1 MALTEIL
8 LTKRDIIL
16 ERWLQKVLESYPDQS
31 RHFLHQVKDPFANPI
46 GATLSKELAVLLDRL
61 LAGSDPAAATSP
73 LDAVIKI
80 RSVQGLT
87 ASQAV
92 AFIFKLKQIVRE
104 AAEKEIAASQAAGE
118 MLAFDAKVDA
128 LAMSAFDLYAANR
141 EKICEIRI
149 GEMKRSL
156 FVIERAS
163 TPSAA
168 PGSDS
173 GPGSDAEVEL
183 IEHNPESPQSRD
195 ESLQNGP
202 KP

>member
-1 MALTEIL
+1 MALTEIFL
-8 LTKRDIIL
+8 GKRAVIL

-46 GATLSKELAVLLDRL
+46 GATLSKELAALLDGL
-61 LAGSDPAAATSP
+61 LAGSDPVAAAP
-73 LDAVIKI
+73 ALDAVIKI

-104 AAEKEIAASQAAGE
+104 EAEKEIVTSQAAGE
-118 MLAFDAKVDA
+118 MLAFDAKVDDLA
-128 LAMSAFDLYAANR
+128 LSAFDLYAANR
-141 EKICEIRI
+141 EKICAIRI
-149 GEMKRSL
+149 DEMKRSL

-163 TPSAA
+163 RPLDA
-168 PGSDS
+168 PG
-173 GPGSDAEVEL
+173 PVPEARIHSDAPKVSIPSGGIIGNE
-183 IEHNPESPQSRD
+183 
-195 ESLQNGP
+195 P

>member
-8 LTKRDIIL
+8 LCKRAVIL
-16 ERWLQKVLESYPDQS
+16 EGWLQKVLESYPDPS

-46 GATLSKELAVLLDRL
+46 GATLSKELAALLDGL
-61 LAGSDPAAATSP
+61 LAGSDPVAAERA

-104 AAEKEIAASQAAGE
+104 AAEKEIATSQAAGE
-118 MLAFDAKVDA
+118 MLAFDAKVDDLA
-128 LAMSAFDLYAANR
+128 LSAFDLYAANR
-141 EKICEIRI
+141 EKICAIRI
-149 GEMKRSL
+149 DEMKRSL

-163 TPSAA
+163 RPA
-168 PGSDS
+168 G
-173 GPGSDAEVEL
+173 GPGPDPATESAS
-183 IEHNPESPQSRD
+183 IERG
-195 ESLQNGP
+195 LQNEL